1 MSGLYIHIPFCR
13 KACHYCD
20 FHFSTILRNRAEMV
34 ACLIREI
41 ELRKSDDD
49 KESMSLE
56 TIYFGGG
63 TPSILS
69 TDELKM
75 IFEAIRTHYI
85 LAEDIEIT
93 LEANPEDINPSS
105 LDQWLEI
112 GINRLSVGI
121 QTFRDEALKFVNR
134 AHSSGDAISSL
145 SMIRQGGFT
154 NITADLIFGIP
165 PFKITQWQDDLSK
178 LISFDLQHLSVYGLT
193 IEPRTAFGRWH
204 EKGKLSTASDETM
217 EEAFRVAHELLTTQ
231 SYEHYEVSNY
241 AKPGYESKHN
251 TSYWQGK
258 NYIGIGPGA
267 HSYDGIHRSYNVSNN
282 AKYMKEIQKGNLPLT
297 IEKLSPIDQI
307 NEYIYTRLRTSKG
320 LSLAEFGNLF
330 SQNFYTVHQG
340 LIDEFIS
347 RNLMERNHDTLILT
361 LDGML
366 LADEISLKLFYE

>member
-1 MSGLYIHIPFCR
+1 
-13 KACHYCD
+13 
-20 FHFSTILRNRAEMV
+20 MV